1 LLKVGHNFFG
11 KNLIVYKI
19 ILLRGPMS

>member
-1 LLKVGHNFFG
+1 LKVGHNFFG